1 MCIFLLHAILSFYA
15 DGDRIMTEFFENIAA
30 YFAELSS
37 TPLLIVQDMLDIFLL
52 ALMIYAVLRFIRD
65 SRASQ
70 LLRGIILLVLILEVT
85 KLLNLTGSHYI
96 LSRMLEYGVLALL
109 IVFQPELRSVL
120 ERVGRKSFSLNTLF
134 SGSAAKQEEEKLQQ
148 IDSICNAVANL
159 SATKTGALIVLERE
173 TKLGE
178 LAATGIC
185 LDADISA
192 ELIQNI
198 FFPNA
203 SLHDGAML
211 IKNGRIHCAG
221 CFLPLSS
228 REVSSDLG
236 TRHRAAIGVSE
247 ISDATVLVVSEETGI
262 ISVAENGTLTRRL
275 TPDALRAKLIRIFLP
290 KKPEKKKKDFLSGLW
305 KGKKQ

>member
-1 MCIFLLHAILSFYA
+1 
-15 DGDRIMTEFFENIAA
+15 MTEFFENIAA

>member
-96 LSRMLEYGVLALL
+96 LSKMLEYGVLALL

-178 LAATGIC
+178 IAATGIC

>member
-1 MCIFLLHAILSFYA
+1 
-15 DGDRIMTEFFENIAA
+15 MTEFFENIAA

-96 LSRMLEYGVLALL
+96 LSKMLEYGVLALL

-178 LAATGIC
+178 IAATGIC

>member
-1 MCIFLLHAILSFYA
+1 
-15 DGDRIMTEFFENIAA
+15 MTEFFENIVA
-30 YFAELSS
+30 YFTELIS
-37 TPLLIVQDMLDIFLL
+37 TPLLIVQDLLDIFLL
-52 ALMIYAVLRFIRD
+52 AIMIYAVLRFIRD

-85 KLLNLTGSHYI
+85 KVLNLTGSHYI

-120 ERVGRKSFSLNTLF
+120 ERVGRKSFSINSLF
-134 SGSAAKQEEEKLQQ
+134 SGNAAKQEEEKLQQ
-148 IDSICNAVANL
+148 IESICNAVANL

-178 LAATGIC
+178 IATTGIN

-198 FFPNA
+198 FFPKA

-228 REVSSDLG
+228 REVSSELG

-290 KKPEKKKKDFLSGLW
+290 KKPEKKKNDFLSGLW

>member
-203 SLHDGAML
+203 YMHDGAML